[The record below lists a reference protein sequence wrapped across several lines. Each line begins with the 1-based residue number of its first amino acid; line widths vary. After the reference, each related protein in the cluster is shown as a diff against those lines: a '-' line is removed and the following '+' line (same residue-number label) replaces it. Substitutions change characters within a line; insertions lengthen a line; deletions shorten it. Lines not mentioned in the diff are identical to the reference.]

1 MRSNTSTGGQ
11 ISDQQAEQHSNIQ
24 CEHFLYTDGTPCQP
38 YLFTEQGSIT
48 CWHQNKVLDLM
59 LHFGRQ
65 ALEAKRC
72 LLESLQKR
80 CTAAQAKLD
89 GEYSHLGS
97 LEAKTQELESLRKVC
112 LPACQLCSPGG
123 SENLISSL
131 CQLCLLL
138 CHFCW
143 IHAVP
148 LLMAALYARHAV
160 PFLLTLVSHVLL
172 PL

>member
-1 MRSNTSTGGQ
+1 
-11 ISDQQAEQHSNIQ
+11 
-24 CEHFLYTDGTPCQP
+24 
-38 YLFTEQGSIT
+38 
-48 CWHQNKVLDLM
+48 M

-123 SENLISSL
+123 SENLIS
-131 CQLCLLL
+131 
-138 CHFCW
+138 
-143 IHAVP
+143 VP
-148 LLMAALYARHAV
+148 VQSMPPAL
-160 PFLLTLVSHVLL
+160 SVLL
-172 PL
+172 D